1 MIFTLFY
8 IFEFELHENTKYH
21 QCSLY
26 LIFEESFRNQ
36 LKNKKI
42 EKFVLLIKISSIFF
56 LLFHFYN
63 NDNNF
68 AKFLLIPFE
77 IRKLTKLNHF
87 FNSSKKYNSN
97 IFF

>member
-63 NDNNF
+63 NDNF